1 LFKQKIIDGEQ
12 VELPDEWLGSG
23 GAWLVPHPERSVSI
37 RFGGKIEEKWEN
49 GSLKIVNYE
58 YDEVKAI
65 PYDLLIPGTVTN
77 AVNTIRL
84 WRARP
89 AYASSAGYNT
99 TQSSYVKNLT
109 DVNSAEIITK
119 QLYPKDDY
127 DEGKL
132 LRLSQQYFLVSA
144 SLQSIINDYF
154 AEHGSLAGFEDNI
167 RLETVGDFMGLMIM
181 LIKTK
186 IVSING
192 EREENGMINADT
204 AEFVINPFITNFF
217 GAKAGKTDFSANTI
231 LYYLKNE
238 NILSDI
244 LKWERINHRYEKCA
258 AEICDTSEKE
268 LINISDELKE
278 QKEVV
283 ELELQHSS
291 ILLDNKF

>member
-1 LFKQKIIDGEQ
+1 MTIGEKIKYFRSRIGITQ
-12 VELPDEWLGSG
+12 AKLAELSG
-23 GAWLVPHPERSVSI
+23 IHPVSI
-37 RFGGKIEEKWEN
+37 RK
-49 GSLKIVNYE
+49 YE
-58 YDEVKAI
+58 
-65 PYDLLIPGTVTN
+65 TN
-77 AVNTIRL
+77 KMVPQAAQIDRL
-84 WRARP
+84 AE
-89 AYASSAGYNT
+89 ALGVSS
-99 TQSSYVKNLT
+99 
-109 DVNSAEIITK
+109 
-119 QLYPKDDY
+119 
-127 DEGKL
+127 
-132 LRLSQQYFLVSA
+132 
-144 SLQSIINDYF
+144 F
-154 AEHGSLAGFEDNI
+154 ALAGFENNI

-217 GAKAGKTDFSANTI
+217 DTMTDKANLSANTL

-258 AEICDTSEKE
+258 AEICDTSDKE
-268 LINISDELKE
+268 LVNILAGLKE